1 MPRFLIVSAT
11 RFEAQPLLSHFGVQ
25 AHDDTGLFKSN
36 TPGMELCVL
45 LTGVGMVNTAYALG
59 RHSHDLYDYV
69 INMGVCGAFN
79 RSLQIGEVVQVC
91 EDRLSEL
98 GAEDGEEFITF
109 ENMGLG
115 GTSVYRPH
123 WDAAPGLIKPLKAV
137 KAITVNTVHGHLPTI
152 ERTADRFAPDVE
164 SMEGAAFYRSCC
176 NSHASQYVQLRA
188 VSNYVERRD
197 KSKWNM
203 PLAIANLNHFMIN
216 LISTLN
222 T

>member
-1 MPRFLIVSAT
+1 MPKFLIVSAT
-11 RFEAQPLLSHFGVQ
+11 RFEAQPLLAHFGVQ
-25 AHDDTGLFKSN
+25 ATEDTGIFTSAEKRIDLH
-36 TPGMELCVL
+36 VL

-59 RHSHDLYDYV
+59 RHSHSLFDYV

-79 RSLQIGEVVQVC
+79 RVLQIGEVVQVM
-91 EDRLSEL
+91 EDRISEL
-98 GAEDGEEFITF
+98 GAEDGHEFIAF

-123 WDAAPGLIKPLKAV
+123 WNADHELTKHIKAV
-137 KAITVNTVHGHLPTI
+137 KAITVNTVHGHEPTI
-152 ERTADRFAPDVE
+152 ARTAGRFAPDVE
-164 SMEGAAFYRSCC
+164 SMEGAAFYRSC
-176 NSHASQYVQLRA
+176 NRLAAQYIQLRA

-203 PLAIANLNHFMIN
+203 PLAIANLNHLMIN